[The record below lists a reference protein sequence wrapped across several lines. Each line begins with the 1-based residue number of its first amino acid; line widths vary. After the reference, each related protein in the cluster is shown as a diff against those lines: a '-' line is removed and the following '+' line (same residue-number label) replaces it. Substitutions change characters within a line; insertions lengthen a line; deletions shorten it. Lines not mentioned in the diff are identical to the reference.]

1 VPSNQDLNSKFQS
14 EYQKL
19 NPEQQL
25 AVDTIDGPVMVIAG
39 AGTGKTQT
47 IALRIANI
55 LDKTQTPPSSILCLT
70 FTDNAAI
77 NMRQR
82 LLSVIGS
89 TAYSLKIQTFHA
101 FCNSIISQYPE
112 YFLTSTRDAQAV
124 SDINQIQIIRQLID
138 QLPSDSPLKN
148 IASPYFYQNEII
160 KNISTLKRE
169 AISPQ
174 DFSLLIDKANTFS
187 QISTPI
193 SAQLAE
199 LRASQKTQNQ
209 IVSLVESLAT
219 QNQIDIV
226 YRTRLQ
232 LFLNYFQQSE
242 FTLSQLKSQV
252 RSFIDK
258 TTQNLQKQ
266 SHLQQIYQQ
275 YQQELSA
282 QSLVDYDDMILK
294 VISVLQNTPTL
305 LSEIQ
310 EKYQYIL
317 VDEFQDTN
325 NSQYQIINLI
335 SSSQSNPNL
344 FVVGD
349 DDQSIYRFQGASV
362 ENIFSFYQQFQ
373 KHIKVIVLKNNY
385 RSHRL
390 ILETSQNVIGK
401 NINRITNYIPDLD
414 KSLSSV
420 SHFDPDP
427 INLFAANTP
436 LEENEFIAD
445 KISKLINSGTSPDQI
460 AVLYRNNKDIQEL
473 LPHLAQKNINY
484 LVSDTRNILG
494 TPEIIQLITLFK
506 LIIDPTDELALSQVL
521 SSSYLKIPSLALYRL
536 FLYSRR
542 QHLPLSQIISSTKR
556 LKKVPISRQS
566 KQKISQ
572 FVANLA
578 MSSQQ
583 MAIDTP
589 DTLFNDIIRRFSYLD
604 WLLSLSNID
613 LLKQLNGLYSHL
625 KHSLSNQKI
634 TFNQWVDGLNLLIDN
649 NLSINSLPP
658 LITAKNSIRAM
669 TVHKSKGLEFEHVF
683 LYKVQSGKWDSAP
696 SRNLLQLP
704 LGVLKT
710 DISQIL
716 VDADTEEDR
725 RLFYVAL
732 TRAKQQIYISYSKR
746 NQNDKEQLVSLFV
759 NDIDPRLVEQIESS
773 PNSESDS
780 LLQFFSPQI
789 SSLKSPPLANY
800 LQDYLSNKYRFN
812 ITHLNSYH
820 RCPLCFF
827 FKTILRLPYPKT
839 SSLSFGTAIH
849 GALAYL
855 FATLHST
862 NQLISLDKLTQ
873 IFIQNLKHENLN
885 QTDFK
890 LLSDRGQ
897 KLLSDY
903 YSHYQDQFSPNCLV
917 EHDFKSYNIR
927 LNDIP
932 ITGKIDKIEINS
944 DKTAT
949 VIDYKTGKPDS
960 KYQQLSP
967 DGDYFKQLVF
977 YKLLCDH
984 TPNFP
989 YQINS
994 GAIDFVQP
1002 NSKQQFVKKQFNLTP
1017 QHVEILSQDISQ
1029 VWQQI
1034 QQLNFPPSDDCPDEN
1049 HLHHLCHKYFK

>member
-1 VPSNQDLNSKFQS
+1 MPSNQDLNSKFQS